1 MSATDNLFV
10 VKKTTVNPNSP
21 GEPMF
26 SVTLHK
32 TYESL
37 PLAKQAAKVLLK
49 EQGYDTEFFIGYH
62 VKEESSEW
70 KYGDGILV
78 YGEASPGEIIKV
90 EIDTVN
96 NSERLVADSTGEIRP
111 PIYHV
116 LQTVVRYDK
125 DRSGSE
131 RYSVV
136 EGTYGDRDQARKKAR
151 EVLLD
156 ENVRKEDFA
165 EYDEY
170 NEDLEGAFGPDC
182 VVHAVKEGGE
192 NILVSVVASA

>member
-1 MSATDNLFV
+1 
-10 VKKTTVNPNSP
+10 
-21 GEPMF
+21 MF

-32 TYESL
+32 TYASL
-37 PLAKQAAKVLLK
+37 PLAKQAAKVLLQ
-49 EQGYDTEFFIGYH
+49 EQGYDTEFFTGYH
-62 VKEESSEW
+62 IKDDSSEW
-70 KYGDGILV
+70 KYGDGVIV
-78 YGEASPGEIIKV
+78 YAETSPGEIIKV
-90 EIDTVN
+90 EINTVN
-96 NSERLVADSTGEIRP
+96 NSEQLVADSAGEIRP
-111 PIYHV
+111 PLYHV

-136 EGTYGDRDQARKKAR
+136 EGTYADRDQARKKAG

-156 ENVRKEDFA
+156 ENVQKEDFA

-170 NEDLEGAFGPDC
+170 NEDLEGVFGPDC

-192 NILVSVVASA
+192 NILVSVVASV